1 MQLAAPTED
10 EAIVALE
17 QLKRTVRIAFCGVM
31 QSTRLPPMAAL
42 SLAAMAVGSLYGE
55 VAAAHRGD
63 KRVLLRLG
71 AAQACGRG
79 GAANLARALGRRTPR
94 RHPRPRGRRQRVRNA
109 LLARHAPSRRLESDR
124 RGSLALWPALR
135 RFHILFSRALFA
147 STSSCRARS
156 SACCGLSRIRISAML
171 PGKPGAKIG
180 TVAATVSL
188 SATAV
193 ANR

>member
-63 KRVLLRLG
+63 KRCSCGWEPPRLADVEALQTSHSADGTRADIHAIEG
-71 AAQACGRG
+71 A
-79 GAANLARALGRRTPR
+79 
-94 RHPRPRGRRQRVRNA
+94 
-109 LLARHAPSRRLESDR
+109 
-124 RGSLALWPALR
+124 GSA
-135 RFHILFSRALFA
+135 
-147 STSSCRARS
+147 
-156 SACCGLSRIRISAML
+156 
-171 PGKPGAKIG
+171 
-180 TVAATVSL
+180 
-188 SATAV
+188 
-193 ANR
+193 

>member
-63 KRVLLRLG
+63 RRCS
-71 AAQACGRG
+71 CGWE
-79 GAANLARALGRRTPR
+79 PR
-94 RHPRPRGRRQRVRNA
+94 RLADVEA
-109 LLARHAPSRRLESDR
+109 LQT
-124 RGSLALWPALR
+124 SLAL
-135 RFHILFSRALFA
+135 
-147 STSSCRARS
+147 
-156 SACCGLSRIRISAML
+156 SADGTGADIHAIEVAGSA
-171 PGKPGAKIG
+171 
-180 TVAATVSL
+180 
-188 SATAV
+188 
-193 ANR
+193 